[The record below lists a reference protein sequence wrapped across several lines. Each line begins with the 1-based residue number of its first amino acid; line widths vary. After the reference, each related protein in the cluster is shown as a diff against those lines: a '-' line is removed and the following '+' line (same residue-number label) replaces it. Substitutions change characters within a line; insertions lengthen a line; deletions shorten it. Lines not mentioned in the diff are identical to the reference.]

1 MSALFIK
8 NLKKVYQGGLEA
20 LKGIDLEVEKGD
32 FFALLGPNGAG
43 KSTTIGI
50 ISSLVTKSSGKVE
63 ILGIDIDDNHSLAK
77 KKLGVVGQEVNF
89 NQFEKV
95 GDIIRNQAGYYGLS
109 FKEARENTKFYMKKL
124 DIWDK
129 RNEQARKLSGG
140 MKRRIMV
147 AKALVNKPELLI
159 LDEPTAGVDIELRR
173 SLWDFLTEINHSGTS
188 IILTTHYLEEAERLC
203 RNIAI
208 IDNGEIVEN
217 TSMQELLTR
226 LEVETFVFDLEEDIN
241 SLPSI
246 ADYELKIENPR
257 KISVTIKKGQGLNE
271 IFSLLSN
278 SGIKIASMRNETG
291 RLEELFLGLV
301 EPTIKET
308 EHGYH

>member
-1 MSALFIK
+1 MKALSIT
-8 NLKKVYQGGLEA
+8 NLKKEYSGGLKA
-20 LKGIDLEVEKGD
+20 LKGIDLEVEQGD

-43 KSTTIGI
+43 KSTTIGV
-50 ISSLVTKSSGKVE
+50 ISSLVTKTSGQVK
-63 ILGIDIDDNHSLAK
+63 ILDIDIDENHSLAK

-109 FKEARENTKFYMKKL
+109 FKESRENAKYYMRKL

-140 MKRRIMV
+140 MKRRVMV
-147 AKALVNKPELLI
+147 AKALVNNPDLLI

-173 SLWDFLTEINHSGTS
+173 SLWDFLTEINNDGTT

-208 IDNGEIVEN
+208 IDSGEIVEN

-226 LEVETFVFDLEEDIN
+226 LEVETFVFDLAKPVS
-241 SLPSI
+241 SLPESMDI
-246 ADYELKIENPR
+246 EMSLENPQ
-257 KISVTIKKGQGLNE
+257 KLKVTVGKNQGLNS
-271 IFSLLSN
+271 IFQILSN
-278 SGIKIASMRNETG
+278 SGIEISSMRNETG

-301 EPTIKET
+301 DSTLTSET
-308 EHGYH
+308 E